1 VVKKEAA
8 MARRQLEDEK
18 RQRELLREQQE
29 ADLRRAAEE
38 EAARAFE
45 AEAARVRAEAEARLR
60 EETERAREEA
70 NSRLESE
77 VAAIKADAEHR
88 RSSELEEVRA
98 QVLRLRTAAAEQAR
112 VAAEQAV
119 ATEVARAKSLA
130 PVPQAPKDIEN
141 QWSDTFV
148 ADERRPQRSFE
159 PVPSHRRTWLIAAGV
174 AIVALIGS
182 VFAFGVIPLGKS
194 SSKPS
199 TSVVNKE
206 PETGPTADAPWV
218 DSTKSG
224 AASGP
229 GGELQVESTP
239 AGARV
244 LLDGKESGFTPLTL
258 KDVPAGRHALVLE
271 GESGTVRRTVRV
283 QTGERTVARYEITA
297 GFLSVFSR
305 IPVEIYQGS
314 RKIGVSG
321 DKSILLAPGQYKVSL
336 VNTHFR
342 YSADAEFTIRP
353 GEVTTH
359 TVELPTGLLSVNTAS
374 GAEILV
380 EGEKVGVAP
389 IAPIPI
395 PIGTREII
403 VRHPQLGERRQSV
416 EVLAGNKPVELSV
429 IFEGAAA
436 PRTPPKL
443 APLTMP
449 VPERRSR

>member
-1 VVKKEAA
+1 
-8 MARRQLEDEK
+8 
-18 RQRELLREQQE
+18 
-29 ADLRRAAEE
+29 
-38 EAARAFE
+38 
-45 AEAARVRAEAEARLR
+45 
-60 EETERAREEA
+60 
-70 NSRLESE
+70 
-77 VAAIKADAEHR
+77 
-88 RSSELEEVRA
+88 
-98 QVLRLRTAAAEQAR
+98 
-112 VAAEQAV
+112 V
-119 ATEVARAKSLA
+119 ATEVARAKALA
-130 PVPQAPKDIEN
+130 PASPAPKDLET

-159 PVPSHRRTWLIAAGV
+159 PVPSHKRTWLIAASV
-174 AIVALIGS
+174 AIVAVVGS
-182 VFAFGVIPLGKS
+182 LFAFGVIPIGKS
-194 SSKPS
+194 SSKAS
-199 TSVVNKE
+199 ASVVTKE

-218 DSTKSG
+218 DGTKSS
-224 AASGP
+224 AAAGP

-239 AGARV
+239 PGARV

-271 GESGTVRRTVRV
+271 GESGTVRRTVRI

-336 VNTHFR
+336 VNSHFR
-342 YSADAEFTIRP
+342 YNAEADFTIRP

-359 TVELPTGLLSVNTAS
+359 TVELPTGLLAVNTS
-374 GAEILV
+374 PGAEILV
-380 EGEKVGVAP
+380 EGERVGVAP
-389 IAPIPI
+389 IAPISI

-429 IFEGAAA
+429 IFEGNAGQ
-436 PRTPPKL
+436 RTPPKL
-443 APLTMP
+443 APLSMP
-449 VPERRSR
+449 PPATRSH